1 VLGSQSGGNKNMAS
15 DEFVR
20 IEYARIVK
28 GCQECLFEFV
38 EVLLPSNS
46 SKFEYKFRLSLIGFV

>member
-1 VLGSQSGGNKNMAS
+1 MAS